1 MRAIPEN
8 GRGTFEKEFFFPTD
22 RRPVQPFAAGAAK
35 GCTAWFMVLMH
46 DLRGTPDSSG
56 SSGPRA
62 TLPDKSGVPSRFT
75 VTMRD
80 YRVWRLGGN
89 V

>member
-1 MRAIPEN
+1 VRPHKAEASN
-8 GRGTFEKEFFFPTD
+8 NRHD
-22 RRPVQPFAAGAAK
+22 RIFLNRLVQPFAAGAAK